1 MNEEVWKIHL
11 DVNNFYPSCHVSVNP
26 ALKGKAVAVL
36 SNNDGNVIA
45 RSAAAKAMGI
55 AMGQPFHEV
64 RPLVTSGK
72 LVVFSSKYQ
81 LYGDMSTRVMNI
93 LRRFFPAVELYS
105 IDEAFAEFKGTL
117 QEATALARKVK
128 HILFLWLR
136 LPVSVGIALTKSLAK
151 AATYVAKRKEEYA
164 GVFALSEPDQTHAVL
179 KEMKVGDLWGIG
191 SSGEKKLNGIG
202 VENAFQLIQ
211 LPDGWIQKNLTVQG
225 LRLAYE
231 LRGEVCRP
239 LQLEIKPRKAIMVA
253 PSFGRVVTD
262 LETMTKALRLH
273 IIKAGEKLRHQQSK
287 AALMTVFVNTN
298 RFAKN
303 KPQYSNSLTFSLP
316 FATNENEVLFRCAA
330 SVLSHLYTPGFDYHK
345 VGVMLSGLSTDT
357 SQQLKLFVE
366 TPDPRRSRLEKVF
379 DRLRLKFGRDTVFY
393 ADRMPANEAPPD
405 WLTKQQFK
413 SEAPTTNWKEI
424 LKAA

>member
-1 MNEEVWKIHL
+1 MNEEVWKIHI

-26 ALKGKAVAVL
+26 ALRGKAVAVL

-45 RSAAAKAMGI
+45 RSVAAKAMGI
-55 AMGQPFHEV
+55 PMGAVFHEIKH
-64 RPLVTSGK
+64 LVTSGK
-72 LVVFSSKYQ
+72 LIVFSSKYQ
-81 LYGDMSTRVMNI
+81 LYGDFSTRVMNI
-93 LRRFFPAVELYS
+93 LRRFIPAVELYS
-105 IDEAFAEFKGTL
+105 IDEGFGEIKAELK
-117 QEATALARKVK
+117 EVIELARKVK
-128 HILFLWLR
+128 DTIFRWLR
-136 LPVSVGIALTKSLAK
+136 LHVSIGIAKTKSLAK
-151 AATYVAKRKEEYA
+151 VATHIAKRKEEYD
-164 GVFALSEPDQTHAVL
+164 GVFALSEPDQTHSVL
-179 KEMKVGDLWGIG
+179 SEIKVGDLWGIG
-191 SSGEKKLNGIG
+191 YSGEKKLNAIG
-202 VENAFQLIQ
+202 VENAFQLIG

-239 LQLEIKPRKAIMVA
+239 LQLEIKPKKAIMVA

-262 LETMTKALRLH
+262 LETMTKALMRH
-273 IIKAGEKLRHQQSK
+273 VIKAGEKLRHQHSK
-287 AALMTVFVNTN
+287 AALMTVFINTN
-298 RFAKN
+298 RFAKH
-303 KPQYSNSLTFSLP
+303 KPQFSNSLTFSLP

-330 SVLSHLYTPGFDYHK
+330 SVLSHLYTPGYDYHK

-379 DRLRLKFGRDTVFY
+379 DRLRLKFGRDLVFY
-393 ADRMPANEAPPD
+393 ADRIPVKEPEPD
-405 WLTKQQFK
+405 WLTKQQYK